1 MTYRLAAAAV
11 CFAACTPSANI
22 DWVGEV
28 RFVHGDAA
36 EFARPE
42 YDDSRWTQAVFPLLP
57 APERVLWVRT
67 RVRLPPSAQPQ
78 AVFVGALASHE
89 AFWDGVLIGRGG
101 VVGDASAAEVPGP
114 IEAHHRIPEALAGP
128 GVHVLAMRTSAFH
141 RGFAPQTGYWG
152 LGVGTYDDVLLHRWR
167 GTWIALISLS
177 GILLGTLIAFAT
189 FALDRR
195 DRSPLLLG
203 LAGLAAAPLL
213 GVEAWRPLAGYPYDW
228 HVVRLA
234 VLCVLSAAVQ
244 LLLIAYLARRFPH
257 RRSNRFVA
265 LAVPAL
271 AIPTLGFP
279 SWNDK
284 LAFLH
289 LVGLLLAAGWTA
301 AAWRRRGAWPALA
314 GIAIALALLVAD
326 RNAFLDRWLYFAL
339 DGLFALLL
347 IGHLVEWRDALLV
360 RERAVAR
367 SARLEAELLKRHLQP
382 HFVMNTLTAIGGWIE
397 EDPPTAVRMIDSL
410 ADELRTLAQV
420 SDRPLIALDD
430 ELRLCRAHL
439 ETMSL
444 RRDVAYRLDTEGT
457 DGSER
462 VPPAL
467 IHTLVEN
474 AVTHGPVTGTVAFRL
489 SATHRDGRTRL
500 SFASP
505 RGDDAPA
512 AAAPGTGTRYLEA
525 RLREAWG
532 DDWSLDQRAVG
543 TDWRVEIDVPRSAR

>member
-1 MTYRLAAAAV
+1 MVREALAVAVCLAACA
-11 CFAACTPSANI
+11 PSASI
-22 DWVGEV
+22 DWVTDV
-28 RFVHGDAA
+28 RFVEGDAA
-36 EFARPE
+36 EFAGPE
-42 YDDSRWTQAVFPLLP
+42 HDDSRWARALFWQLP
-57 APERVLWVRT
+57 APERVLWIRA
-67 RVRLPPSAQPQ
+67 RVYLPASEPPFA
-78 AVFVGALASHE
+78 AFVGALASHE
-89 AFWDGVLIGRGG
+89 MFWDGVLVGRGG
-101 VVGDASAAEVPGP
+101 VVGDAPDGEVPGP
-114 IEAHHRIPEALAGP
+114 VEAHHRIPEALAGP
-128 GVHVLAMRTSAFH
+128 GAHVLALRTSAFH
-141 RGFAPQTGYWG
+141 RGFAPQAGYWG
-152 LGVGTYDDVLLHRWR
+152 LGVGAYDDVLLHRWR

-203 LAGLAAAPLL
+203 LLGLASAALL

-228 HVVRLA
+228 HIVRLA
-234 VLCVLSAAVQ
+234 VLCALSAAVQ
-244 LLLIAYLARRFPH
+244 LLLAAYLARRFPD
-257 RRSNRFVA
+257 RRSHRFLI
-265 LAVPAL
+265 LAAPAL
-271 AIPTLGFP
+271 AIPVLVFP

-289 LVGLLLAAGWTA
+289 LVGLLLAAAWTA

-314 GIAIALALLVAD
+314 GTLAAIAVLVVD
-326 RNAFLDRWLYFAL
+326 RDAFLDRWLYFAL

-347 IGHLVEWRDALLV
+347 IGHLVEWRDALAV
-360 RERAVAR
+360 RERALVR

-410 ADELRTLAQV
+410 AEELRTLAAV
-420 SDRPLIALDD
+420 SNRPLIPLTD

-444 RRDVAYRLDTEGT
+444 RRAATYRLDTEGA
-457 DGSER
+457 DGTER

-474 AVTHGPVTGTVAFRL
+474 AVTHGPVQGTVVFRL
-489 SATHRDGRTRL
+489 SVTRGNGRARL
-500 SFASP
+500 TFVSP
-505 RGDDAPA
+505 RGDGAPQLA
-512 AAAPGTGTRYLEA
+512 EPGTGTRYLEA

-543 TDWRVEIDVPRSAR
+543 GDWRVELEVP